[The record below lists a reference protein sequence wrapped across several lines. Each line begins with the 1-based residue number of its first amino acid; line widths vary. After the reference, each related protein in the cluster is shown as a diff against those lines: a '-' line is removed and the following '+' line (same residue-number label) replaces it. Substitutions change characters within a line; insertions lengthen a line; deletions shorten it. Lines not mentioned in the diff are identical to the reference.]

1 VVLLILA
8 HGFFVAGEFALVAAD
23 RPKIEKLA
31 GENDRRARSALVALR
46 TLSFQLSGAQLGI
59 TITSLIVG
67 FIAEPAIA
75 VVIDPLVQAVGLPA
89 GSSLGVSIALALALA
104 TASEMV
110 IGELVPKNLALAR
123 PVDLALRTSTPLR
136 LANAA
141 MRPLIA
147 WLNSSANLVV
157 RMFGIEPRD
166 ELKSV
171 HSLEELEVL
180 IRSSRIEGGLAEA
193 EFSLLSRSISFGG
206 KDAGDALVPR
216 TSIQAIV
223 QHQSLEDLARL
234 ALETGHSRFPVIGRD
249 LDDILG
255 LAHIKD
261 VYRIPREERGSTAV
275 GEIAQEALVVPESRK
290 LESLLLE
297 MRGSRKQLAIVI
309 DEYGGTAGIVTL
321 EDLLEEIVGE
331 IEDEYDT
338 ATTTPLTNDRPEMAE
353 GICVV
358 PGMLHPDEVV
368 EQTGFEM
375 PEGDFETLAGFLL
388 TQFDRIPSQ
397 GDHIEFGGWEFKV
410 VEMDNRRI
418 AKVLMVA
425 PTEPSDAP
433 PGAPQRRDRMAGS

>member
-1 VVLLILA
+1 MLA

-31 GENDRRARSALVALR
+31 GDDDRRARSALAALR

-75 VVIDPLVQAVGLPA
+75 VVIDPLVQAVGVPA

-141 MRPLIA
+141 MRPLIT

-261 VYRIPREERGSTAV
+261 AYRIPREERGSTAV

-290 LESLLLE
+290 LESLMLE

-338 ATTTPLTNDRPEMAE
+338 ATTTPLTNDRPQMAE
-353 GICVV
+353 GIRVV
-358 PGMLHPDEVV
+358 PGMLHPDEVL

-388 TQFDRIPSQ
+388 TEFDRIPSQ

-425 PTEPSDAP
+425 PTGPSDASADASP
-433 PGAPQRRDRMAGS
+433 ASDRKDAS